1 MSAFTSSNLNK
12 EKSSIELFVDD
23 FEVQN
28 WDISVKAKEILH
40 RSRNTFFS
48 LYCIDFVLCH
58 IVIGRKYLFL
68 SQIRALQY
76 VNLYVNDI
84 VINKARK
91 SYKLHC
97 TLHTR
102 ALFLI

>member
-68 SQIRALQY
+68 SQIRAW
-76 VNLYVNDI
+76 
-84 VINKARK
+84 
-91 SYKLHC
+91 
-97 TLHTR
+97 
-102 ALFLI
+102 